1 MLAGVILGG
10 AYLYK
15 YFALQVS
22 RRMYLN
28 FFTTFIYLLIG
39 EGTWPEDS
47 LGSQFSPVTA
57 WFLEVGFRVLALVA
71 STFTH

>member
-22 RRMYLN
+22 GKMLR
-28 FFTTFIYLLIG
+28 TF
-39 EGTWPEDS
+39 WPFPSCILENWPKFVLS
-47 LGSQFSPVTA
+47 LH
-57 WFLEVGFRVLALVA
+57 FLSMAFGQGGGPILKLCLKIC
-71 STFTH
+71 T

>member
-22 RRMYLN
+22 GKMLRTFLP
-28 FFTTFIYLLIG
+28 FFHAVRKLAQICSKPAFFVCGL
-39 EGTWPEDS
+39 WPGWWSYFKVVFKNVND
-47 LGSQFSPVTA
+47 
-57 WFLEVGFRVLALVA
+57 W
-71 STFTH
+71 

>member
-22 RRMYLN
+22 GKMQR
-28 FFTTFIYLLIG
+28 TFSLSFMLL
-39 EGTWPEDS
+39 ENWPKFVLS
-47 LGSQFSPVTA
+47 LH
-57 WFLEVGFRVLALVA
+57 VLSVA
-71 STFTH
+71 FGHAGGPILKLCLKM